1 VSATVPPGQAEVAAF
16 LEGLAGAPPLQTH
29 ISAVFRGADTVWK
42 LKKAVR
48 LDFLDFTRL
57 EDRRRFLERELALNA
72 PYAPGLY
79 RDVVAVRR
87 GPEGLSLGGDGP
99 VLDWVL
105 RMAPV
110 PEDRFLDH
118 VAAAGGMTPALLTAL
133 ADAVAAMHGR
143 QTATA
148 TAPVSGAGDPAGR
161 LRRVADGNARAAR
174 AAGIDEG
181 RIVTWHA
188 AVTEALN
195 QAAPLLQARAGL
207 VRRAHGDLHLGNL
220 LLWQG
225 VPTPFDALE
234 FDEALATIDPG
245 YDLAFLLMDLEQR
258 VSRAAANQVLNRYVA
273 RTGDAGLVA
282 VLAPF
287 LSLRAFIRAHVEAA
301 RGRPCQ
307 ALLAAAQ
314 AALAPARP
322 VVVAIGG
329 LMGTGKST
337 LARAVAPGLGAA
349 PGALVLRS
357 DETRKR
363 LFGVAPEA
371 RLPAHA
377 YGAAANART
386 EAALLAML
394 QAAVPTGK
402 AHAVIIDASFLDE
415 AARDRVRSAAQA
427 AGLPFAGFWLEAPLP
442 ELERRVAARQGDASD
457 ATVAVLRAAA
467 ARPPPDDWTRIDAT
481 VAAAARDQVQ
491 TRLAML

>member
-16 LEGLAGAPPLQTH
+16 FEGLAGAPPLQTH

-48 LDFLDFTRL
+48 LEFLDFTRL

-87 GPEGLSLGGDGP
+87 AAEGLSLVGDGP

-118 VAAAGGMTPALLTAL
+118 VAAAGGMTPVLLTAL

-143 QTATA
+143 QTAT
-148 TAPVSGAGDPAGR
+148 GADDPAGR
-161 LRRVADGNARAAR
+161 LRQVADGNARAAR

-181 RIVTWHA
+181 RIGAWHT
-188 AVTEALN
+188 AVTEVLN
-195 QAAPLLQARAGL
+195 QAVPLLQARAGL

-220 LLWQG
+220 LLWHG
-225 VPTPFDALE
+225 TPAPFDALE
-234 FDEALATIDPG
+234 FDEALATVDPG

-273 RTGDAGLVA
+273 RTGDAALVA

-301 RGRPCQ
+301 RGRPYH
-307 ALLAAAQ
+307 ALLAT
-314 AALAPARP
+314 ALEVLTPGQPA
-322 VVVAIGG
+322 VVAIGG

-337 LARAVAPGLGAA
+337 LARAIAPALGAV

-371 RLPAHA
+371 RLPPDA
-377 YGAAANART
+377 YDAAANART

-394 QAAVPTGK
+394 QAAVPMGK
-402 AHAVIIDASFLDE
+402 PHAVIIDASFLDP
-415 AARDRVRSAAQA
+415 AARDQVRSVAQA

-467 ARPPPDDWTRIDAT
+467 VRPPPDDWIRIDAT